1 MTEFNKFYKDKRFFF
16 PILVF
21 LMFELILES
30 GIYTPFLKKNSYAA
44 NINRITNHVISKKE
58 SHDPDILILGTSV
71 AYQGLSTR
79 ILQEKINPT
88 GLKIQSIAIPGSELI
103 VQHLVSEKIL
113 KEFPNVKLLVYVG
126 EVTMPW
132 VSQTGLGL
140 PTLAMISEFSR
151 FDVIP
156 LLKEFEYTSKFRIPV
171 IEKELETHYGISDIS
186 YILFKTIAYRR
197 DMNDFILDP
206 GKRIKYISRD
216 RKNPNNNF
224 YYFENDHTEKMSSY
238 EFSSLDDCVS
248 KTKDFNNPPFPENSN
263 IDHKKAILDTCALSI
278 DTINRLAPTKQAK
291 TADTDSTRLYFKRL
305 TRVFQNYKNKNINV
319 LTVLAPYSY
328 TMGKIGGPEK
338 MEVWEREISNSL
350 GKNSA
355 GFLDLQDLFDNDDSN
370 KYCYDTIHLNKDGME
385 KFSIALGDYLFTQIT
400 EGKVDGKIRK

>member
-1 MTEFNKFYKDKRFFF
+1 MTEFNKFYKDIRFFI
-16 PILVF
+16 PVIVF
-21 LMFELILES
+21 LIFEILLET

-44 NINRITNHVISKKE
+44 NINRITNHVILKKE

-79 ILQEKINPT
+79 ILQEKISTT

-103 VQHLVSEKIL
+103 VQHLASDKFL
-113 KEFPNVKLLVYVG
+113 KEFPNVKLLIYVG

-140 PTLAMISEFSR
+140 PTLAMISEFPR
-151 FDVIP
+151 LDVVP

-171 IEKELETHYGISDIS
+171 LEKEFETHYGISDMS

-216 RKNPNNNF
+216 RRNPNNNF
-224 YYFENDHTEKMSSY
+224 YYFENDHTERMSSY
-238 EFSSLDDCVS
+238 GFTSLEDCVN
-248 KTKDFNNPPFPENSN
+248 KTRDFNLPPFPENSN
-263 IDHKKAILDTCALSI
+263 LDHKKAILDTCALSI
-278 DTINRLAPTKQAK
+278 DTINRLAPTKQAP
-291 TADTDSTRLYFKRL
+291 TADTESTRLYFKRL
-305 TRVFQNYKNKNINV
+305 TRVFQNYTNKNINV
-319 LTVLAPYSY
+319 LTVFAPYSY
-328 TMGKIGGPEK
+328 TMGNIGGPEK
-338 MEVWEREISNSL
+338 MEVWRREISKIL
-350 GKNSA
+350 GKNNS
-355 GFLDLQDLFDNDDSN
+355 GFLDLQGLFENDDSN
-370 KYCYDTIHLNKDGME
+370 KYCYDTIHLNKEGME
-385 KFSIALGDYLFTQIT
+385 KFSTALGDYLYMEII